1 MKILAIRRLESI
13 NYLSKERVVVCA
25 LDPLGAPPSDEFRA
39 QLKKVLSG
47 IAHPPDDAKWVEAL
61 DQLSTGK
68 ANWHTLL
75 AASAQFLQRIVVRFD
90 GRISD
95 GEGADLPETSLTL
108 ECLEFEVGEAC
119 IHTAMRL
126 FNEIQDSAQS
136 LNVQAILEEL
146 ESVHEEYS
154 LGSVTGPLVA
164 AAKRLAIPTRRLD
177 GSSLVQLGHGKY
189 QRRIRRSCTELTGYI
204 AELVSVNKPLVKFLW
219 SELGLPVASGRVVA
233 NPEDAILAM
242 QEIGTPV
249 VAKPCDADYG
259 DGVTVGIETDSGMRK
274 AYALAASA
282 DSRVMVENQFLGD
295 SCRLLVLNGRVLS
308 AVRRMPASVLGDGK
322 HNSTELISLAN
333 ADPNRGTDR
342 RWKLYRINLQNVDIE
357 FLGQQGLRLDSVPAR
372 GQLVLLRRDI
382 DHTEGGSTH
391 EVLEHVHPLT
401 LQQASIATQCIGLDL
416 AGIDLM
422 AQDIGQPLQEQGGGF
437 LEINAE
443 PGIGLHLAPMCD
455 RPRPVD
461 EAIIESLFLDGRP
474 KRIPIVLVLTQD
486 FEDERIVEQIKNQ
499 IQPNDCVGVSTH
511 RGTSVGSMQLAPR
524 TSKLTDRVNAVL
536 SHPYT
541 QYAVA
546 SASVEEVLE
555 SGIGLDRIYAV
566 VLMDSTEQGSERP
579 LDQLKFSQWLLK
591 MLECCDKLMVPRQ
604 DNAWLQRLTF
614 HRSKVVGYETSQD
627 LPQVWS

>member
-1 MKILAIRRLESI
+1 MKITGTRRLESI
-13 NYLSKERVVVCA
+13 NYLSKGRVVVCT
-25 LDPLGAPPSDEFRA
+25 LDPPGSPPSEELRA
-39 QLKKVLSG
+39 QLKSVLSG
-47 IAHPPDDAKWVEAL
+47 IVHPPEDSKWVKAL
-61 DQLSTGK
+61 DQLSTEK
-68 ANWHTLL
+68 ANWNNLL
-75 AASAQFLQRIVVRFD
+75 AASAQFLQRVIVRFD
-90 GRISD
+90 GRIGD
-95 GEGADLPETSLTL
+95 GDDMPEASLSL

-119 IHTAMRL
+119 IHEAMRL
-126 FNEIQDSAQS
+126 VNEIKDSAQS

-177 GSSLVQLGHGKY
+177 GGSLIQLGHGKY

-204 AELVSVNKPLVKFLW
+204 SELVSVNKPLVKSLW

-282 DSRVMVENQFLGD
+282 ESRVIIEKQFLGD
-295 SCRLLVLNGRVLS
+295 SYRLLVSNGRVIS
-308 AVRRMPASVLGDGK
+308 AVRRMPASVLGNGK
-322 HNSTELISLAN
+322 HNITELISLAN
-333 ADPNRGTDR
+333 TDPNRGTDR
-342 RWKLYRINLQNVDIE
+342 RWKLYRINLENVDVE
-357 FLGQQGLRLDSVPAR
+357 FLCQQGLRLDSVPAR

-416 AGIDLM
+416 AGVDLM
-422 AQDIGQPLQEQGGGF
+422 AQDISQPLHEQGGGF

-443 PGIGLHLAPMCD
+443 PGIGLHLPPMCD

-474 KRIPIVLVLTQD
+474 KRIPIVLLLTQD

-499 IQPNDCVGVSTH
+499 IQPHDCVGVSTH

-536 SHPYT
+536 AHPYT

-546 SASVEEVLE
+546 SVSVEEVIE
-555 SGIGLDRIYAV
+555 SGIGLDRIHAV
-566 VLMDSTEQGSERP
+566 IIMDSTEQGSERP
-579 LDQLKFSQWLLK
+579 LEQLKVSQWLLQ
-591 MLECCDKLMVPRQ
+591 MLECCDKLLIPRQ
-604 DNAWLQRLTF
+604 YNAWLQRLTS
-614 HRSKVVGYETSQD
+614 HRSKVVVYENSQD
-627 LPQVWS
+627 LLQVWS